1 VTAQRC
7 SSTSAAWALRASYRS
22 GRMRPIAAG
31 RRGGGLSRTT
41 RRARRCAGSARRSG
55 ANLGAPRPSWFCPN
69 GKPEEGDYS
78 QADND
83 SHERGHFDDGKP
95 SWVKCHDALLG
106 GIRATA
112 LIYVKR
118 GGRARSSPTG
128 RVKSIPTVQPGPR
141 KGASAGLG
149 GGDAHRFFTAAQN
162 CSVTAV
168 VSSVTFQPSLS
179 AFSLANLCSI

>member
-1 VTAQRC
+1 MTARPC
-7 SSTSAAWALRASYRS
+7 SCTSAAWGWKASCQS
-22 GRMRPIAAG
+22 GQMRPIAAA
-31 RRGGGLSRTT
+31 RRKGGSSRRT

-128 RVKSIPTVQPGPR
+128 RVKSIPTVHRGRAKTHQRGSAAVTLIGFLPPR
-141 KGASAGLG
+141 
-149 GGDAHRFFTAAQN
+149 RT
-162 CSVTAV
+162 V
-168 VSSVTFQPSLS
+168 P
-179 AFSLANLCSI
+179 